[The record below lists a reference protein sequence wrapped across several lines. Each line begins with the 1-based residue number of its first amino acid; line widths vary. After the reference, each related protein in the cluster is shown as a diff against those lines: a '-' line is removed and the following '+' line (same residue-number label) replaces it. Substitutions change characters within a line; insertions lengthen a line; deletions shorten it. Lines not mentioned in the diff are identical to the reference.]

1 MNREQRRRDERAQ
14 RRSDSI
20 AMVNMRDV
28 VFPQQMTAAE
38 CETVLLQ
45 RLSDNLRETGHPF
58 HHRTANGAI
67 VQPDPTLEYL
77 LAKLPVS
84 RQHDLRE
91 EWQRKARP
99 DAPQAISVNRTFY
112 GVDPYT
118 RN

>member
-28 VFPQQMTAAE
+28 VFPQQMTVAE

-45 RLSDNLRETGHPF
+45 RLHDNLNETGHPF
-58 HHRTANGAI
+58 HHRTVNGAI
-67 VQPDPTLEYL
+67 VQPDPTLEYFL
-77 LAKLPVS
+77 SRLSAS

-91 EWQRKARP
+91 EWQRKAKP
-99 DAPQAISVNRTFY
+99 DAPESIPVNRTYY
-112 GVDPYT
+112 GIDPYK